1 MNRTHVKKP
10 LTPEG
15 SGPFHEIVL
24 HPDHMDD
31 STLWKAFRSGDEKA
45 LITIFDRLMQ
55 PLFNYGYKIAGEREL
70 VKDSIQE
77 LFIDLWQNRSRL
89 GDTDSIKYYLF
100 KSLRRKLLRM
110 RTSAKALFFES
121 FPDDY
126 DAEVSP
132 SQEFVMIADQLSLE
146 KKSRAMDLLKTLTRR
161 QQEAMFLRYFDEL
174 TCDQI
179 AMVMEVSKQ
188 SVYNLIHDAIA
199 ELRKNG
205 LASGV

>member
-1 MNRTHVKKP
+1 M
-10 LTPEG
+10 
-15 SGPFHEIVL
+15 
-24 HPDHMDD
+24 
-31 STLWKAFRSGDEKA
+31 LWKAFRSGNEKA

-55 PLFNYGYKIAGEREL
+55 PLFNYGYKIVGEREL

-77 LFIDLWQNRSRL
+77 LFIDLWQNRARL

-100 KSLRRKLLRM
+100 KSLRRRLIRM
-110 RTSAKALFFES
+110 RTSEKTSFFES

-132 SQEFVMIADQLSLE
+132 SQEFVMIADQLSVE
-146 KKSRAMDLLKTLTRR
+146 RKSRAMNLLRTLTQR

-179 AMVMEVSKQ
+179 AMVMEISKQ
-188 SVYNLIHDAIA
+188 SVYNLLHDAVA
-199 ELRKNG
+199 ELRRLG
-205 LASGV
+205 

>member
-1 MNRTHVKKP
+1 MNRTHVKKQQ
-10 LTPEG
+10 TPGG
-15 SGPFHEIVL
+15 SAPFHEVVL

-31 STLWKAFRSGDEKA
+31 SMLWKAFRSGNEKA

-55 PLFNYGYKIAGEREL
+55 PLFNYGYKIVGEREL

-77 LFIDLWQNRSRL
+77 LFIDLWQNRARL

-100 KSLRRKLLRM
+100 KSLRRRLIRM
-110 RTSAKALFFES
+110 RTSEKTSFFES

-132 SQEFVMIADQLSLE
+132 SQEFVMIADQLSVE
-146 KKSRAMDLLKTLTRR
+146 RKSRAMNLLRTLTQR

-179 AMVMEVSKQ
+179 AMVMEISKQ
-188 SVYNLIHDAIA
+188 SVYNLLHDAVA
-199 ELRKNG
+199 ELRRLG
-205 LASGV
+205 